1 MLVGHRRHYLLRRTT
16 AGLSFGFATMFRP
29 SGIPHTLLWLLLF
42 SFGFIHRAR
51 ADFGDYADYTFE
63 CPAKTTCPLICVAKL
78 TDCPTACDTNEQ
90 LCADGTCIPN
100 DQTCSSNIID
110 PCACTNWVACA
121 KVIDFWPSCNE
132 TYGDYY
138 SNATACVPPK
148 NVELLTFREP
158 SFVFFYSWITG
169 ISAVIVTWCFFNQVL
184 YPVMGSTLSLDAM
197 DANGKEA
204 YAKVNHYN
212 DEDSDELDLKKEKK
226 DFREIPLND
235 DPDGVD
241 NAIVA
246 DSATEKN
253 KDVYEGSPTDGN
265 EFHQQPNATKNGFLD
280 DKDTFHPEAWTQ
292 SGFRRSLVPLI
303 CFFLVVVTLI
313 GIQILLL
320 ILTIDYYIQ
329 QGRVT
334 LFHTAFQSDVQA
346 LQAFEI
352 AWGAGF
358 AFTLIL
364 RWPDTILS
372 LFLRRCNLSQATHVA
387 IFTPYRPDTDQ
398 KPEEVTYIR
407 RLREALNRSYK
418 LFTSVMS
425 FIFCD
430 LNRARTPGKTVFIPV
445 EIDPDGTKF
454 FFFRYR
460 RYNFD
465 FDLDK
470 FVPGVVNVG
479 TTLGDFRNAASG
491 LSDQEAAK
499 RRAVIG
505 PNSLRFQKPNFF
517 RCVFNEFCKPFYT
530 YQCFMVWSWYPFN
543 FFYMALVQTFVI
555 TTGGFV
561 VSYFRYRQECTLFKL
576 SETSG
581 DVIVLRNET
590 FEAINQSDVV
600 PGDVIVVKPGITC
613 CDLMLVASDGIL
625 VDESA
630 LTGEATPVAKKAV
643 DPADA
648 YLEFNRIQHKKH
660 ILSAGT
666 TVLECREGDC
676 DLAVVTGTGSFTAK
690 GELLRNILSYER
702 HQFKFD
708 IEVKIVIFI
717 LFLYAVFCFAMVAY
731 FLKKNPTYAFF
742 YGM

>member
-1 MLVGHRRHYLLRRTT
+1 
-16 AGLSFGFATMFRP
+16 MFRP
-29 SGIPHTLLWLLLF
+29 GIPLSLWLLLF
-42 SFGFIHRAR
+42 SSGVVHLAR

-63 CPAKTTCPLICVAKL
+63 CPSKTTCPLICVANF
-78 TDCPTACDTNEQ
+78 TDCPTACDTNDQ

-100 DQTCSSNIID
+100 DQTCSPDIVD
-110 PCACTNWVACA
+110 PCACTDWVACA
-121 KVIDFWPSCNE
+121 KVIDFWPSCND

-138 SNATACVPPK
+138 DNATACAPSTEE
-148 NVELLTFREP
+148 ELLTFREP
-158 SFVFFYSWITG
+158 SFIFFYSWITG

-184 YPVMGSTLSLDAM
+184 FPVKGSTRSLDAM
-197 DANGKEA
+197 DPNATSVERKAA
-204 YAKVNHYN
+204 YRKVSHYN
-212 DEDSDELDLKKEKK
+212 DEDSDELDLKKKK
-226 DFREIPLND
+226 IDLKEISLND
-235 DPDGVD
+235 DPQGGGVD
-241 NAIVA
+241 TAVVA
-246 DSATEKN
+246 EDVTEKN
-253 KDVYEGSPTDGN
+253 KDVYEGSSTDGN
-265 EFHQQPNATKNGFLD
+265 DEARKNSESEKNEFFED
-280 DKDTFHPEAWTQ
+280 EDIFHPEAWTQ
-292 SGFRRSLVPLI
+292 SGFRRSLIPFI

-313 GIQILLL
+313 GIQILLM

-329 QGRVT
+329 QGNVT

-364 RWPDTILS
+364 RWPYTIYS

-407 RLREALNRSYK
+407 RLREALSRSYK
-418 LFTSVMS
+418 LFTTVMS
-425 FIFCD
+425 LIFCD
-430 LNRARTPGKTVFIPV
+430 LKRAKTPGKTVFIPV
-445 EIDPDGTKF
+445 EVDPDGTKF

-465 FDLDK
+465 YDLDK

-491 LSDQEAAK
+491 LSTEEAAK

-530 YQCFMVWSWYPFN
+530 YQCFMVWSWFPF
-543 FFYMALVQTFVI
+543 FYYYMALVETFVI

-561 VSYFRYRQECTLFKL
+561 VSYFRYRQDCTLFKL

-581 DVIVLRNET
+581 EVTVLRNEV
-590 FEAINQSDVV
+590 FETINQTDVV

-648 YLEFNRIQHKKH
+648 YLEFNRIRHKKH
-660 ILSAGT
+660 MLSAGT
-666 TVLECREGDC
+666 TVLECGEGDC

-690 GELLRNILSYER
+690 GELLRDILSYER
-702 HQFKFD
+702 YQFKFD
-708 IEVKIVIFI
+708 TEVKIVIFI
-717 LFLYAVFCFAMVAY
+717 LFLYAVFGFAMVTY
-731 FLKKNPTYAFF
+731 FLKNVPTYAFF